1 MAEKPNLLN
10 IDLTEVKWHHSE
22 PRLDVTTGAPQKLYR
37 HLLDAIQ
44 TRGYHVIQGKEP
56 GITGT
61 AIEKTGTTHGEILA
75 EKMVKTI
82 SSPLYQVGIIFTTII
97 ILYGLYVGVFTYF
110 LTGILGGKSLVT
122 LNSKNIIIGIVIIII
137 GVITGS
143 ITETF
148 FKTKFESHL
157 LYTTLKGE
165 VYYSALGE
173 NVSEGQ
179 LSADSRRASMISDLR
194 LGINLTTIFSSNQ
207 SSNDP
212 NGQIQASRRVLQYI
226 YTDEAEEDFKGILTD
241 INTNILPKLMLKKQ
255 EEAIAKP
262 SAGVSLKELNDKLD
276 QINEIFDKL
285 DESLAHGEIN
295 EAKYKELTE
304 KYRVE
309 ADSLKNQ
316 IAKKKFM

>member
-10 IDLTEVKWHHSE
+10 INLTEVKWHHSE

-82 SSPLYQVGIIFTTII
+82 SSPWYQVGIIFTIII
-97 ILYGLYVGVFTYF
+97 ILYGLYVGFFTYF
-110 LTGILGGKSLVT
+110 LTGIFGGGKSLVT
-122 LNSKNIIIGIVIIII
+122 LNNKNIIMGIVIIII

-179 LSADSRRASMISDLR
+179 LSADSRRASIISDLR
-194 LGINLTTIFSSNQ
+194 LGINLTTIFSRNYPT
-207 SSNDP
+207 NP
-212 NGQIQASRRVLQYI
+212 PGRWVLQYI
-226 YTDEAEEDFKGILTD
+226 YTEKAEEDFKGILTD

-276 QINEIFDKL
+276 HINEIFDKL

-309 ADSLKNQ
+309 TDSLKNQ

>member
-10 IDLTEVKWHHSE
+10 INLTEVKWHHSE

-82 SSPLYQVGIIFTTII
+82 SSPLYHVGSIFATII
-97 ILYGLYVGVFTYF
+97 ILYGFYVLVF
-110 LTGILGGKSLVT
+110 TGILGGKSLVT
-122 LNSKNIIIGIVIIII
+122 LNSKNIIMGTVILII
-137 GVITGS
+137 GCITAG

-212 NGQIQASRRVLQYI
+212 NGLIQASRRVLQYI

-276 QINEIFDKL
+276 HINEIFDKL
-285 DESLAHGEIN
+285 DESLVHGEIN

-304 KYRVE
+304 KYRAE
-309 ADSLKNQ
+309 TDSLKNQ